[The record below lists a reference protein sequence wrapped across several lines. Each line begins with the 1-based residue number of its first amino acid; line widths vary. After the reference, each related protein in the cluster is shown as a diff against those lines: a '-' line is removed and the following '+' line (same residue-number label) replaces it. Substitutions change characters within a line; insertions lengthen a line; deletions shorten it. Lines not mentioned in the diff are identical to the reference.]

1 MPAHPVS
8 DSFQRLGHTLKD
20 IKREKNIFLYLL
32 AFFFFIDGV
41 YTIIEMATAYG
52 SALGLDSTGLL
63 LALLVTQIV
72 AFPFALIFA
81 KCSKKY
87 ATDLLIKIW
96 RIRELHCLRF
106 NWISSGS
113 FGFLLFW

>member
-1 MPAHPVS
+1 MTIPLLKNYEQVNFAQMPAHPVS

-52 SALGLDSTGLL
+52 SASSNPVESSPN
-63 LALLVTQIV
+63 ALPY
-72 AFPFALIFA
+72 AD
-81 KCSKKY
+81 CSVSVCTYFCKM
-87 ATDLLIKIW
+87 
-96 RIRELHCLRF
+96 F
-106 NWISSGS
+106 
-113 FGFLLFW
+113 